1 VMTGLLQDVRHALQ
15 QLRNRRGCTAVAAIT
30 LALGV
35 GVNTAIFSVVN
46 AVLLR
51 PLPYNNS
58 DRLTV
63 ILHDGRNPVAPR
75 DEEMVSQK

>member
-1 VMTGLLQDVRHALQ
+1 MMTGLLQDVRHALQ
-15 QLRNRRGCTAVAAIT
+15 QLRNRRGFTAVAAIT